1 LIFSI
6 VGDDVYIGGS
16 TNEWPDL
23 GYKIVYWK
31 NGVPVIVTDRTEN
44 YFNFSIV
51 IRRND
56 IYVAAVKSTNTARTA
71 KYFKNG
77 MEAVLKDASASSY
90 ELSPFVTD
98 SFPLNV
104 IASIV
109 WRIWV
114 ISPTTSS
121 LYLTLD
127 EYSFPSMVRE
137 ISVMSLLSVLFL
149 RLQT

>member
-1 LIFSI
+1 MARSGIEDRLL
-6 VGDDVYIGGS
+6 
-16 TNEWPDL
+16 E
-23 GYKIVYWK
+23 
-31 NGVPVIVTDRTEN
+31 NGVPVIVTGRTEN

-56 IYVAAVKSTNTARTA
+56 IYVAAVKSTNTTRTA

-77 MEAVLKDASASSY
+77 MEVVLKDASANSY
-90 ELSPFVTD
+90 ALSPFITD
-98 SFPLNV
+98 QFPLNV
-104 IASIV
+104 IAFIV
-109 WRIWV
+109 GRIWV